1 MKTLSLTNLSR
12 ITKLDFSKTSDVD
25 SVGGRISLTKLDN
38 LEEFKARK
46 NGIIQ
51 LTCSDVNTK
60 LFEIDVTDNAITD
73 MPDIAALPVL
83 NTFRAT
89 RNQISATIPTS
100 LASSIQKFNIENN
113 NFTGQIT
120 DISGNTNL
128 TAFVVGQNSL
138 TGGFPDIAALTNLQ
152 HFRVNKCGL
161 TGPVISNINNLR
173 KLQTFVINHN
183 SFTGNLPWLGNATIM
198 VTLHVHSNNLVGAIP
213 NFTNM
218 VDHFDPTNNGLKSV
232 NCSNNNFTGYN
243 GTSIPATHLQT
254 FLVHK
259 NALSESAINN
269 ILSQLVASGK
279 TFTQQEVDDDEAGV
293 LKLEGGTNSPPTGQ
307 GITDVSTLRAGN
319 WTVTHN

>member
-38 LEEFKARK
+38 IVEFKARK
-46 NGIIQ
+46 NGIIK

-73 MPDIAALPVL
+73 MPNIAALPVL

-89 RNQISATIPTS
+89 RNQIAATIPTS
-100 LASSIQKFNIENN
+100 LAPSIQRFNIENN

-128 TAFVVGQNSL
+128 IAFVIGQNAI
-138 TGGFPDIAALTNLQ
+138 TGNFPDLSAHTKLEHL
-152 HFRVNKCGL
+152 RVNKCNL
-161 TGPVISNINNLR
+161 TGAVNTNINNLR
-173 KLQTFVINHN
+173 KLKTFVINHN
-183 SFTGNLPWLGNATIM
+183 SFTGNLPWLGNARIM
-198 VTLHVHSNNLVGAIP
+198 VTLHVHNNNLVGSLP
-213 NFTNM
+213 NFSNM
-218 VDHFDPTNNGLKSV
+218 DAHFDPANNGLKSV
-232 NCSNNNFTGYN
+232 NCSNNNFTSYG
-243 GTSIPATHLQT
+243 GTSIPATHLT
-254 FLVHK
+254 VFNVHK

-269 ILSQLVASGK
+269 ILSHLVASGK
-279 TFTQQEVDDDEAGV
+279 TFTQQEVDDDEGGV

-307 GITDVSTLRAGN
+307 GLTDVSTLRAGN

>member
-25 SVGGRISLTKLDN
+25 SVGGRISLSKLDN

-51 LTCSDVNTK
+51 LTCSDVNTE
-60 LFEIDVTDNAITD
+60 LSLIDVSNNAITD
-73 MPDIAALPVL
+73 MPNIAALPVL
-83 NTFRAT
+83 KSFRAD
-89 RNQISATIPTS
+89 RNQITATIQTS
-100 LASSIQKFNIENN
+100 LASSIELFNIEDNI
-113 NFTGQIT
+113 FTGQIP

-128 TAFVVGQNSL
+128 RAFVIGQNAI
-138 TGGFPDIAALTNLQ
+138 TGNFPDISALTNLE
-152 HFRVNKCGL
+152 HFRVNKCSL
-161 TGPVISNINNLR
+161 TGPVISSISNLR
-173 KLQTFVINHN
+173 KLKTFVINHN
-183 SFTGNLPWLGNATIM
+183 SFTGNLPWLGNARVLRTI
-198 VTLHVHSNNLVGAIP
+198 HVHNNNLVGAIP

-218 VDHFDPTNNGLKSV
+218 VDHFDPTNNGLEFV
-232 NCSNNNFTGYN
+232 NCSSNGFTSYN
-243 GTSIPATHLQT
+243 GTSIPATHLKT
-254 FLVHK
+254 FKFHNNNLT
-259 NALSESAINN
+259 EDAIND

-293 LKLEGGTNSPPTGQ
+293 LKLEGGNNHAPTGQ